1 MAFFD
6 PSMPASSA
14 PSFTP
19 NSALS
24 FRIDARWVI
33 TMNAAND
40 VLERHSLIVENG
52 RITDCLPW
60 PVAEEQY
67 SHLAVQDQR
76 NGILL
81 PGLINA
87 HTHLAMNLL
96 RGFADDTPLEEW
108 LREHIWPTEAA
119 HMGRDFVREGTELAL
134 AESLLN
140 GVTTVNDMYFF
151 PDEVAK
157 TCRNV
162 GMRATVGLLVFD
174 FPTAWANNIDEY
186 FSRGLSLHD
195 ELKEDP
201 LISTAFAPHA
211 PYTVSQGPLERIA
224 TLAAELDIPIHMHV
238 HETAAEV
245 KQFRKNHGVRPL
257 QRLDEIGLLSPSLLA
272 VHLTQ
277 LTEDEIH
284 RLSET
289 GVNVI
294 HCPESNLKLASG
306 ICRITDLLAADV
318 NIAVGTDSAAS
329 NNDLDLIGELRTA
342 TFLAKVTSG
351 NATTLDACTALRMIT
366 INAAKALGLDREIGS
381 LEAGKSADFIVIQPD
396 LGMVPVYD
404 ALAQVVYTNSS
415 PCVSD
420 VWIAGKQLLRNR
432 QLLTLDADRLH
443 RNAQVWSHKI
453 SENAK
458 QP

>member
-1 MAFFD
+1 
-6 PSMPASSA
+6 
-14 PSFTP
+14 
-19 NSALS
+19 
-24 FRIDARWVI
+24 
-33 TMNAAND
+33 MNAAND
-40 VLERHSLIVENG
+40 VLERHTLIVENG
-52 RITDCLPW
+52 RISDCLPW
-60 PVAEEQY
+60 PVADEQF
-67 SHLAVQDQR
+67 SHLPVHDHR
-76 NGILL
+76 SGILL
-81 PGLINA
+81 PGLINS

-108 LREHIWPTEAA
+108 LQEHIWPTEAA
-119 HMGRDFVREGTELAL
+119 HMSTDFVRDGTQLAL

-151 PDEVAK
+151 PDQVAK
-157 TCRNV
+157 TCRDA
-162 GMRATVGLLVFD
+162 GIRAMVGLLVFD
-174 FPTAWANNIDEY
+174 FPTAWANNVDEY
-186 FSRGLSLHD
+186 FSRGLALHD
-195 ELKEDP
+195 ELKDDP

-211 PYTVSQGPLERIA
+211 PYTVSQAPLERIA
-224 TLAAELDIPIHMHV
+224 TLSAELDIPVHMHV
-238 HETAAEV
+238 HETASEV
-245 KQFRKNHGVRPL
+245 EQFVEKHGVRPL

-277 LTEDEIH
+277 LTDTEIN

-306 ICRITDLLAADV
+306 ICRISDLIDANV
-318 NIAVGTDSAAS
+318 NIAVGTDGVAS

-351 NATTLDACTALRMIT
+351 SAATLEASRALRMIT
-366 INAAKALGLDREIGS
+366 IDAAKALGLDKDIGS
-381 LEAGKSADFIVIQPD
+381 LEIGKSADCIVIQPD

-404 ALAQVVYTNSS
+404 AQAQVVYTNSS

-420 VWIAGKQLLRNR
+420 VWVAGRQLLKNR
-432 QLLTLDADRLH
+432 QLLTLESNRLYKS
-443 RNAQVWSHKI
+443 AQNWSQKI

-458 QP
+458 QH

>member
-1 MAFFD
+1 MSVSST
-6 PSMPASSA
+6 PSLN
-14 PSFTP
+14 P
-19 NSALS
+19 NSTLS

-33 TMNAAND
+33 TMNAANE

-52 RITDCLPW
+52 RITACLPW
-60 PVAEEQY
+60 PVAQEQY
-67 SHLAVQDQR
+67 PHLPVEDQR

-81 PGLINA
+81 PGLINT

-96 RGFADDTPLEEW
+96 RGFADDTPLEVW
-108 LREHIWPTEAA
+108 LQEHIWPTEAA
-119 HMGRDFVREGTELAL
+119 HMSREFVRDGTELAL

-157 TCRNV
+157 TCRKV

-174 FPTAWANNIDEY
+174 FPTAWANSVDEY

-195 ELKEDP
+195 ELKDDP

-211 PYTVSQGPLERIA
+211 PYTVSQAPLERIA
-224 TLAAELDIPIHMHV
+224 TLAAELDLPVHMHI

-245 KQFRKNHGVRPL
+245 EQFKAVHGVRPL

-277 LTEDEIH
+277 LTDDEIH

-289 GVNVI
+289 GVSVI

-306 ICRITDLLAADV
+306 ICRISDLLESDI
-318 NIAVGTDSAAS
+318 NIAVGTDSVAS

-351 NATTLDACTALRMIT
+351 NAATLNASTALRMIT

-381 LEAGKSADFIVIQPD
+381 LEVGKSADCIVIQPD

-404 ALAQVVYTNSS
+404 AQAQVVYTNSS
-415 PCVSD
+415 HCVTH
-420 VWIAGKQLLRNR
+420 VWVAGKQLLKNR
-432 QLLTLDADRLH
+432 QLLTLDAQRLH
-443 RNAQVWSHKI
+443 STAKNWSSTI
-453 SENAK
+453 SENAN
-458 QP
+458 QH

>member
-1 MAFFD
+1 MAFYD
-6 PSMPASSA
+6 LPMPVSSASSLD
-14 PSFTP
+14 PDSR
-19 NSALS
+19 LS
-24 FRIDARWVI
+24 FRLDARWVI
-33 TMNAAND
+33 TMNATND

-60 PVAEEQY
+60 PVAEEL
-67 SHLAVQDQR
+67 HPNLPVQDQR

-96 RGFADDTPLEEW
+96 RGFADDTPLEAW
-108 LREHIWPTEAA
+108 LQEHIWPTEAA
-119 HMGRDFVREGTELAL
+119 HMSREFVRDGTELAL

-157 TCRNV
+157 TCRDV

-174 FPTAWANNIDEY
+174 FPTAWANSVDEY

-195 ELKEDP
+195 ELKDDP

-211 PYTVSQGPLERIA
+211 PYTVSQAHLERIA
-224 TLAAELDIPIHMHV
+224 TLAAELDLPVHMHI
-238 HETAAEV
+238 HETASEV
-245 KQFRKNHGVRPL
+245 EQFKSIHGVRPL

-277 LTEDEIH
+277 LTDNEIH

-289 GVNVI
+289 GVSVI

-306 ICRITDLLAADV
+306 ICRISDLLESDI
-318 NIAVGTDSAAS
+318 NIAVGTDSVAS

-351 NATTLDACTALRMIT
+351 NAATLNASTALRMIT
-366 INAAKALGLDREIGS
+366 INAARALGLDHEIGS
-381 LEAGKSADFIVIQPD
+381 LEIGKSADCIVIQPD

-404 ALAQVVYTNSS
+404 AQAQVVYTNSS

-420 VWIAGKQLLRNR
+420 VWVAGKQLLKNR
-432 QLLTLDADRLH
+432 QLLTLDVEQLH
-443 RNAQVWSHKI
+443 RNAKNWSGKI
-453 SENAK
+453 SEKAK
-458 QP
+458 RH

>member
-1 MAFFD
+1 MR
-6 PSMPASSA
+6 ASSA
-14 PSFTP
+14 TSFKP
-19 NSALS
+19 NSTLN

-60 PVAEEQY
+60 PVAEEKY
-67 SHLAVQDQR
+67 SHLVVQDQR
-76 NGILL
+76 SGILL

-108 LREHIWPTEAA
+108 LQEHIWPTEAV
-119 HMGRDFVREGTELAL
+119 HMGRDFVREGTAL

-157 TCRNV
+157 TCRDAGV
-162 GMRATVGLLVFD
+162 RATVGLLVFD
-174 FPTAWANNIDEY
+174 FPTAWANNVDEY

-195 ELKEDP
+195 ELKNDP

-211 PYTVSQGPLERIA
+211 PYTVSKGPLERIA
-224 TLAAELDIPIHMHV
+224 TLAAELDIPVHTHV
-238 HETAAEV
+238 HETAEEV
-245 KQFRKNHGVRPL
+245 ERFKKSHGMRPL
-257 QRLDEIGLLSPSLLA
+257 QRLDEVGLLSPSLMA

-277 LTEDEIH
+277 LTDEEIL
-284 RLSET
+284 RLAET
-289 GVNVI
+289 GVSVI

-306 ICRITDLLAADV
+306 VCRVSDLLEADV

-351 NATTLDACTALRMIT
+351 SAATLDASTALRMVT

-381 LEAGKSADFIVIQPD
+381 LEVGKSADCIVIQPD

-420 VWIAGKQLLRNR
+420 VWVAGKQLLKNR

-443 RNAQVWSHKI
+443 SNARNWSQKI
-453 SENAK
+453 SKKSK
-458 QP
+458 QA

>member
-1 MAFFD
+1 
-6 PSMPASSA
+6 
-14 PSFTP
+14 
-19 NSALS
+19 
-24 FRIDARWVI
+24 
-33 TMNAAND
+33 
-40 VLERHSLIVENG
+40 
-52 RITDCLPW
+52 
-60 PVAEEQY
+60 
-67 SHLAVQDQR
+67 
-76 NGILL
+76 
-81 PGLINA
+81 
-87 HTHLAMNLL
+87 
-96 RGFADDTPLEEW
+96 
-108 LREHIWPTEAA
+108 
-119 HMGRDFVREGTELAL
+119 
-134 AESLLN
+134 
-140 GVTTVNDMYFF
+140 MYFF

>member
-14 PSFTP
+14 SPFTP

-52 RITDCLPW
+52 RIKDCLPW

-67 SHLAVQDQR
+67 SHLAAQDQR

-108 LREHIWPTEAA
+108 LHEHIWPTEAE

-157 TCRNV
+157 TCRDV
-162 GMRATVGLLVFD
+162 GMRATVGLMVFD
-174 FPTAWANNIDEY
+174 FPTAWANNVDEY
-186 FSRGLSLHD
+186 FSRGLSLYD

-211 PYTVSQGPLERIA
+211 PYTVSKGPLERIA

-245 KQFRKNHGVRPL
+245 EQFKKSHGVRPL

-277 LTEDEIH
+277 LTDEEIH

-306 ICRITDLLAADV
+306 ICRISDLLEADV

-329 NNDLDLIGELRTA
+329 NNDLDLIGELKTA

-351 NATTLDACTALRMIT
+351 NAASLDACTALRMIT

-381 LEAGKSADFIVIQPD
+381 LEVGKSADCIVIQPD

-420 VWIAGKQLLRNR
+420 VWVAGKQLLKNR
-432 QLLTLDADRLH
+432 QLLTLDTDRLH
-443 RNAQVWSHKI
+443 RNAQNWSHEI
-453 SENAK
+453 SKNAK